1 MAISI
6 SSSIIACLKAFNG
19 FIEEI
24 QDPDKDEPE
33 GVQVQTWQDELGR
46 LRIWAA
52 NIGAHQTGQSSLE
65 FRLRDS
71 SHIRQQIIKLLD
83 ELPQRLQ
90 NVRDVIA
97 EGEDEDVESLGGS
110 SSEDEE
116 SQTEIQQIRKS
127 VATIINC
134 LFQMSILV
142 RKPAQ
147 HDLLVGSRKADVTA
161 FEPFDYSHVL
171 DKFPKADK
179 KLVSRLGH
187 AITRRRQYLKYRERH
202 AMKLRQGID
211 KVTNVSQGDEGTA
224 LSETVATDLHNW
236 HIDFDDKA
244 SESGFSQTSYAPTL
258 MSGGDITIPAPPRA
272 SQGGEPFECPY
283 CYYVITVQSTR
294 SWNRHVFSDLQ
305 PYVCTEIVCTTPDK
319 LYGKRHEWLHHLRTA
334 HCSQKLPHV
343 IPAGDQTEDCTCM
356 LCGDPQFTKHSYDRH
371 VARHLQ
377 ELALFVLPRND
388 EDSDDGEHASTES
401 KSSIAT
407 YADARGRIFAKCHIN
422 TEGEWTEITKD
433 LVSEEAI
440 KRMGYGYEETELFY
454 SVMEHLRYVSTLL
467 GTGNGPL
474 SASIQDA
481 YSP

>member
-6 SSSIIACLKAFNG
+6 SSSIIACLKAFNE

-33 GVQVQTWQDELGR
+33 GMQVQTWQDELGR

-52 NIGAHQTGQSSLE
+52 NIGAHQTGQSSLD

-90 NVRDVIA
+90 DVRDVIA

-116 SQTEIQQIRKS
+116 SQTEFQQIRKS

-202 AMKLRQGID
+202 AMKLRQRID
-211 KVTNVSQGDEGTA
+211 KVTNVSQGDEGTDVDEGRYLQQLVRGYESA
-224 LSETVATDLHNW
+224 
-236 HIDFDDKA
+236 A
-244 SESGFSQTSYAPTL
+244 S
-258 MSGGDITIPAPPRA
+258 
-272 SQGGEPFECPY
+272 
-283 CYYVITVQSTR
+283 
-294 SWNRHVFSDLQ
+294 
-305 PYVCTEIVCTTPDK
+305 VCLIMPDVSEIVYSSHGIRTRDK
-319 LYGKRHEWLHHLRTA
+319 EKLENDKIVLR
-334 HCSQKLPHV
+334 
-343 IPAGDQTEDCTCM
+343 
-356 LCGDPQFTKHSYDRH
+356 
-371 VARHLQ
+371 
-377 ELALFVLPRND
+377 D
-388 EDSDDGEHASTES
+388 EDGLQTLFGKTEQEKDSLIRADICDKS
-401 KSSIAT
+401 K
-407 YADARGRIFAKCHIN
+407 RK
-422 TEGEWTEITKD
+422 
-433 LVSEEAI
+433 
-440 KRMGYGYEETELFY
+440 
-454 SVMEHLRYVSTLL
+454 
-467 GTGNGPL
+467 
-474 SASIQDA
+474 
-481 YSP
+481 